1 MLAGDNLAGDRESG
15 MEKADLARIHSW
27 VVQRWHLD
35 QFGHMNVRWYAHLFD
50 DAIWMLWGAMG
61 LDQNALQRAHG
72 CHTVTA
78 VSETTFR
85 RECVDGDLIRVDGA
99 VTRVGTRSV
108 AFLLAARTPR
118 TGEVHATCRVVEV
131 FVSPGDHAPVP
142 IPDALRGRLEAL
154 VGSPPPP
161 PDAAAGG

>member
-1 MLAGDNLAGDRESG
+1 MDD
-15 MEKADLARIHSW
+15 MPDLSRIHTM

-61 LDQNALQRAHG
+61 LDQRSLQDDHG

-85 RECVDGDLIRVDGA
+85 RECVDGDLLRVDGA
-99 VTRVGTRSV
+99 VTKVGTKSV
-108 AFLLAARTPR
+108 AFHLTARTQR
-118 TGEVHATCRVVEV
+118 TGEAHATCRVVEV
-131 FVSPGDHAPVP
+131 FVAPGDHASMP
-142 IPDALRGRLEAL
+142 IPNALRGRLETL
-154 VGSPPPP
+154 
-161 PDAAAGG
+161 AAG